1 VDVSADPADDRPWPE
16 TRDPG
21 HTGEPEPRTRRTL
34 VALGILAVLAQLVV
48 AWFTVV
54 LGLGWSGATYL
65 VAVVQAFVA
74 FGLIAWLLVRRRR
87 LAALVPIASAA
98 LTVALLGVGV
108 MIART
113 TACSD
118 HELTLA
124 SELAP
129 PPDAVVDFEG
139 GMGGE
144 CVARFAT
151 EFSDA
156 QVIAHYAAEF
166 GAHGWRTVAPGVEGG
181 PDQGIVGEKDGV
193 TVEVVLWPEPEV
205 DDAIYVSALADSP
218 ARGWAP

>member
-1 VDVSADPADDRPWPE
+1 MTTVPPAEDIPDAAAAPR
-16 TRDPG
+16 RGGPG
-21 HTGEPEPRTRRTL
+21 L
-34 VALGILAVLAQLVV
+34 VLLGVVAVLAQLVV
-48 AWFTVV
+48 AWFTLV
-54 LGLGWSGATYL
+54 LGLGWSGVPYL
-65 VAVVQAFVA
+65 VAVAQALVA
-74 FGLIAWLLVRRRR
+74 FGVIAWLLVRRRR

-124 SELAP
+124 SELSP

-151 EFSDA
+151 EFTDA

-166 GAHGWRTVAPGVEGG
+166 GAHGWRTVSPGFEGG
-181 PDQGIVGEKDGV
+181 PDQGIAGEKDGV
-193 TVEVVLWPEPEV
+193 RFQVVLWPEPEV
-205 DDAIYVSALADSP
+205 DDAIYVTDLADSP
-218 ARGWAP
+218 DGGWAP

>member
-1 VDVSADPADDRPWPE
+1 M
-16 TRDPG
+16 
-21 HTGEPEPRTRRTL
+21 TGVTGGAQPNEAGVRGRRARRAL
-34 VALGILAVLAQLVV
+34 IALGILAVLAQMVV

-65 VAVVQAFVA
+65 VAVAQALLA
-74 FGLIAWLLVRRRR
+74 FGVIAWLLVRRRR

-108 MIART
+108 MIARS

-118 HELTLA
+118 HELALA
-124 SELAP
+124 AELAP

-144 CVARFAT
+144 CVARLAT
-151 EFSDA
+151 EFTDA

-166 GAHGWRTVAPGVEGG
+166 GEHGWRTDSPGAEGG
-181 PDQGIVGEKDGV
+181 PDQGIAGEKDGV
-193 TVEVVLWPEPEV
+193 TVQVMLWPEPEV
-205 DDAIYVSALADSP
+205 DDAIYVSDLTDSP

>member
-1 VDVSADPADDRPWPE
+1 MTGAPTDGGPPIEARSRG
-16 TRDPG
+16 G
-21 HTGEPEPRTRRTL
+21 HGRRAL
-34 VALGILAVLAQLVV
+34 IALGIVAVLAQIVV

-54 LGLGWSGATYL
+54 LGLGWSGPTYL
-65 VAVVQAFVA
+65 IAVAQAFVA
-74 FGLIAWLLVRRRR
+74 FVVIAWLLVRRRR

-98 LTVALLGVGV
+98 LTVSLLGVGV

-151 EFSDA
+151 EFTDA

-166 GAHGWRTVAPGVEGG
+166 GANGWRTVSLGAEGG
-181 PDQGIVGEKDGV
+181 PDQGIAGEKDGV
-193 TVEVVLWPEPEV
+193 RVEVVLWPEPEV
-205 DDAIYVSALADSP
+205 DDAIYVSDLAESP
-218 ARGWAP
+218 HPGWAP

>member
-1 VDVSADPADDRPWPE
+1 M
-16 TRDPG
+16 
-21 HTGEPEPRTRRTL
+21 TGAPTDGGPPIEAGSRGNHGRRTL
-34 VALGILAVLAQLVV
+34 IALGIVAALAQIVV

-54 LGLGWSGATYL
+54 LGLGWSGPTYL
-65 VAVVQAFVA
+65 IAVAQAFVA
-74 FGLIAWLLVRRRR
+74 FVVIAWLLVRRRR

-98 LTVALLGVGV
+98 LTVSLLGVGV

-129 PPDAVVDFEG
+129 PPDAVIDFEG

-151 EFSDA
+151 GLTDA
-156 QVIAHYAAEF
+156 QVIAHYGAEF
-166 GAHGWRTVAPGVEGG
+166 GANGWRTVPPSAGG
-181 PDQGIVGEKDGV
+181 GQDQGIAGEKDGV
-193 TVEVVLWPEPEV
+193 RFEVVLWPEPDV
-205 DDAIYVSALADSP
+205 DDAIYVSDLAESP
-218 ARGWAP
+218 GPGWAP